1 MIATIVQHD
10 WGSDLGDETKIKTM
24 RRKGISTSISSSS
37 IQSYKLEN
45 FYWWKETKWYFPY
58 KNHRKA
64 HTDKYFIW

>member
-1 MIATIVQHD
+1 MLPKKFKDKGKQMIATIVQHD

-45 FYWWKETKWYFPY
+45 FY
-58 KNHRKA
+58 
-64 HTDKYFIW
+64 